1 MILDA
6 DIEPLFG
13 NSLFML
19 KGQKWRDM
27 RSTLSPAFTG
37 SKTRQMFQLV
47 VDCSE
52 ETIKMLQSEAD
63 ASGSKPYVPELKDL
77 FSRCTTDVIATS
89 AFGIQVRRKK
99 WYMVFCTQ
107 ATIQFR

>member
-52 ETIKMLQSEAD
+52 ETIKVLQSEAVN
-63 ASGSKPYVPELKDL
+63 SGSKPYVPELKDL

-89 AFGIQVRRKK
+89 AFGIQVRNITSE
-99 WYMVFCTQ
+99 VV
-107 ATIQFR
+107 